1 MQKSSA
7 ICLAFLSSAL
17 GAFSASGVATATEF
31 SDVAFLQGTGFR
43 PFDPGS
49 HGLLDSPS
57 ASRFLLAQAGYP
69 LQSGQIRRDKK
80 ERRSFLSRF
89 AVIAQADSTS
99 QIKILSPLSEST
111 LGQKSTN
118 LVVQYPTGT
127 TVAVTV
133 NGTPLDAA
141 IATQVQPDSGS
152 GTTTQVWYA
161 VPLQSGENTLTV
173 QGGGSPVSVKVTVQE
188 IKARLLFQPVSNP
201 RIAADGRSTV
211 TVEGQITD
219 DKGELIPQDALVT
232 LSATAGKFI
241 GADQDRDR
249 PGFQVIARQ
258 GKFNA
263 QLQAGLE
270 PQKVRV
276 RAAVDRLL
284 KSDAVRESLSPFP
297 IGPNSPISEDPIF
310 RNPPP
315 RQNPPYSLLPSLDA
329 RTLEAYTQV
338 EFITNLR
345 PPIVSGIINLRI
357 GTAGVNFYDSFRDFL
372 NPDLLDESTRVDV
385 DTAIFA
391 TGRIGDWL
399 FTGAFNNQRSLNEDC
414 TGANRLFKADQFCDQ
429 VYPTYGD
436 SSTTDFL
443 APSIDSVY
451 ARFERTSPVP
461 GAGTDYLMWGDYR
474 TPEFARASQL
484 YTATNRQLHGLKL
497 NYNLGDLQL
506 TAMYGNNL
514 QGFQRDAITPN
525 GTSGYYYLSRRLVVG
540 GSESIYVESSEI
552 GRPSVVV
559 ERRML
564 LRGPDYE
571 IDYDRGAILFRRPI
585 FATDFDPFGRSLIR
599 RIVATYQYE
608 GIGTGDTSLYAGR
621 LQYNFSREFG
631 RESWAGFSYLREDQ
645 GDINFRLYGFDLLV
659 PLGEDARIVAE
670 FARSIS
676 DSVFL
681 GDIEGN
687 AYRVELSGTIIPGLI
702 ARAYYNSVEEEFTNN
717 ATLSFTPGETRY
729 GAELAARVTPTTQFN
744 FQYEHQR
751 NFGIAPAARGITSI
765 IQTGFGDLFNPTAEP
780 IPGTRLDNRLTT
792 IRAGVTQKIG
802 MAELGF
808 DFVNRNREDRTV
820 PGLLDEGG
828 NQFVSRFSIP
838 ILDNLTFRAQDERNL
853 GDGDPLYPNRT
864 TLALDWAAYPGVTMR
879 LAQQFIDGGQ
889 FGDRSITSLETI
901 TDYRISEDTSI
912 TGRYGI
918 LNGVNGWS
926 GMSALGLNHRIK
938 LAPGLRLSL
947 GLERISGDIFLS
959 SQAGQQFAQPVAVGQ
974 SAAALGINEGTS
986 YTVGLEYTDNPNFKA
1001 SARFEYR
1008 DSDDGDNM
1016 VISAAAAGKLSPA
1029 LTAVARYQQAN
1040 FANQLLADS
1049 GFGDTANLKFGLA
1062 YRNPSDDKFNALL
1075 RYEYRQNPGTIPD
1088 SLLFG
1093 SGTGSRVHLVALEA
1107 IYAPNWRWEFYG
1119 KMGVRNTT
1127 SYLAQDLSG
1136 TNTITLGQFRAVYRL
1151 GYRMDIAGEVRYIGQ
1166 SNVGGYGELGYVAE
1180 VGYYL
1185 TPELRVGL
1193 GYNFGR
1199 ADRDFGDRSRGGLF
1213 FGVTY
1218 RVNDI
1223 FGFGVQRPSPA
1234 PPPKPEPEKPVAVQ
1248 PVSGGEAK

>member
-1 MQKSSA
+1 MQKSSV
-7 ICLAFLSSAL
+7 IGLAFLSSLL
-17 GAFSASGVATATEF
+17 GALSATDAATATDF
-31 SDVAFLQGTGFR
+31 SK
-43 PFDPGS
+43 GS
-49 HGLLDSPS
+49 LLEGANFTQLALGGSGSGISLSLSAPS
-57 ASRFLLAQAGYP
+57 QSVQSQSLLAQANEA
-69 LQSGQIRRDKK
+69 S
-80 ERRSFLSRF
+80 
-89 AVIAQADSTS
+89 AQV
-99 QIKILSPLSEST
+99 KILSPTEST
-111 LGQKSTN
+111 VGQNSTN

-127 TVAVTV
+127 TVTVTV
-133 NGTPLDAA
+133 NQKPLDAA
-141 IATQVQPDSGS
+141 IATQTTTTN

-161 VPLQSGENTLTV
+161 VPLQSGENILTV
-173 QGGGSPVSVKVTVQE
+173 SGAGTPVSVKVTVQE
-188 IKARLLFQPVSNP
+188 MKARLLFLPVSNP

-211 TVEGQITD
+211 TLEGQITD
-219 DKGELIPQDALVT
+219 DKGEPIPQDAMVT

-249 PGFQVIARQ
+249 PGFQVVARQ
-258 GKFNA
+258 GTFTA
-263 QLQAGLE
+263 QLQASLE

-276 RAAVDRLL
+276 RAAIDRLL
-284 KSDAVRESLSPFP
+284 QSNAVRENLSPFA
-297 IGPNSPISEDPIF
+297 IGPNSPITEDPIF
-310 RNPPP
+310 KNPPP
-315 RQNPPYSLLPSLDA
+315 RQNPPYSLLPTLND
-329 RTLEAYTQV
+329 RTLETYTQV

-357 GTAGVNFYDSFRDFL
+357 GAAGVNFYDSFRDFL
-372 NPDLLDESTRVDV
+372 SPDLINDGTRVDV

-414 TGANRLFKADQFCDQ
+414 TGAVRLFKADQFCDQ

-443 APSIDSVY
+443 APSLDSVY

-497 NYNLGDLQL
+497 NYNLGNLQL

-540 GSESIYVESSEI
+540 GSESIYIESSEI
-552 GRPSVVV
+552 NRPSVVV

-585 FATDFDPFGRSLIR
+585 FTTDFDPFGRSLLR
-599 RIVATYQYE
+599 RIVVTYQYE
-608 GIGTGDTSLYAGR
+608 GIDTGDTSLYAGR
-621 LQYNFSREFG
+621 LQYNFSRDFG

-645 GDINFRLYGFDLLV
+645 GDINFRLYGFDLLI
-659 PLGEDARIVAE
+659 PLGQDARIVAE
-670 FARSIS
+670 YARSIS

-687 AYRVELSGTIIPGLI
+687 AYRLELSGTILPGLI
-702 ARAYYNSVEEEFTNN
+702 GRTYYNSVEEEFTNN

-744 FQYEHQR
+744 FQFERQI
-751 NFGIAPAARGITSI
+751 NFGLASAARGFTSI
-765 IQTGFGDLFNPTAEP
+765 IQSGFGDLFNPTVEP
-780 IPGTRLDNRLTT
+780 IPGTRVDNSLTT
-792 IRAGVTQKIG
+792 FRAGVTQKIG
-802 MAELGF
+802 KAELGF
-808 DFVNRNREDRTV
+808 DFVSRNREDRTV

-838 ILDNLTFRAQDERNL
+838 VFETLTFRAQDERNL

-879 LAQQFIDGGQ
+879 LAQQFIDGGL

-918 LNGVNGWS
+918 LNGVNGWT

-938 LAPGLRLSL
+938 LAPGLRLNL
-947 GLERISGDIFLS
+947 GLERISGDVFLS

-974 SAAALGINEGTS
+974 SAAALGVTEGTS

-1008 DSDDGDNM
+1008 DSDQGDNM

-1029 LTAVARYQQAN
+1029 LTALVRYQQAN
-1040 FANQLLADS
+1040 FANQLLTDS
-1049 GFGDTANLKFGLA
+1049 GFSDTANLKLGLA
-1062 YRNPSDDKFNALL
+1062 YRNPNDDKFNALL
-1075 RYEYRQNPGTIPD
+1075 RYEYRQNPGIIPD
-1088 SLLFG
+1088 TLLFG

-1119 KMGVRNTT
+1119 KVGVRSTT
-1127 SYLAQDLSG
+1127 SYLARDLDG
-1136 TNTITLGQFRAVYRL
+1136 TNTITLGQFRTVYRL

-1166 SNVGGYGELGYVAE
+1166 SNVGGYSELGYVAE

-1185 TPELRVGL
+1185 TPELRLGL

-1199 ADRDFGDRSRGGLF
+1199 ADRDFGDRSKGGLF
-1213 FGVTY
+1213 FGITY

-1223 FGFGVQRPSPA
+1223 FGFGVQRPSP
-1234 PPPKPEPEKPVAVQ
+1234 PRKPEPEKPVAVHS
-1248 PVSGGEAK
+1248 VSGSEAK